1 MSARRRHNIYSPA
14 IGGMDYGQCGTA
26 GPWGQDYYHETFM
39 EVLKAVI
46 RGATV
51 SIIPERDD
59 GTMDAHVKE
68 FFKISQKRWESRVRN
83 RQLFDGIQVLI
94 GDYPTPPR
102 PAGMIDKPE

>member
-1 MSARRRHNIYSPA
+1 MANMEPLVR
-14 IGGMDYGQCGTA
+14 G
-26 GPWGQDYYHETFM
+26 GQDYYHEVFM

-68 FFKISQKRWESRVRN
+68 FFKISQGESRVRN
-83 RQLFDGIQVLI
+83 RQLFDGVQVLI
-94 GDYPTPPR
+94 GDYR
-102 PAGMIDKPE
+102 AL

>member
-1 MSARRRHNIYSPA
+1 MANMEPLVR
-14 IGGMDYGQCGTA
+14 G
-26 GPWGQDYYHETFM
+26 GQDYYHEVFM

-59 GTMDAHVKE
+59 GTIDADVKE